1 MEVNILTIKA
11 FFFFFWLCMRIL
23 NCKYLRCLMEGLQR
37 RDFHDHFSG
46 IDILSVPMQ
55 KLPAVYISDQLKMPK
70 YITATFEEGS
80 SDICVIYFIVLWV
93 R

>member
-1 MEVNILTIKA
+1 
-11 FFFFFWLCMRIL
+11 
-23 NCKYLRCLMEGLQR
+23 MEGLQR
-37 RDFHDHFSG
+37 RDFHEHFSG

-70 YITATFEEGS
+70 YITAAFEEGS